1 MKSSI
6 SLILLASIF
15 LFGADQYTG
24 STKAVVTLVG
34 GIIKAK
40 HIENNMKFKRK
51 DCPVCKGTG
60 KYRSGDGIKEVDC
73 GYCEPDNKDIG
84 PIPTQPQ
91 SISKPVPICSGPEC
105 KQNPSS
111 RSIIIKR

>member
-6 SLILLASIF
+6 STVLLASML

-40 HIENNMKFKRK
+40 HVENNTKFKRK

-60 KYRSGDGIKEVDC
+60 KYLSGDGIKMVDC
-73 GYCEPDNKDIG
+73 GYCEPETKDISAE
-84 PIPTQPQ
+84 PAQPQ
-91 SISKPVPICSGPEC
+91 SIAKPVPICNGPEC
-105 KQNPSS
+105 NNHKP
-111 RSIIIKR
+111 RSTIIKR

>member
-6 SLILLASIF
+6 NIILLASMI
-15 LFGADQYTG
+15 LFGADHYTG

-34 GIIKAK
+34 GVIKAR
-40 HIENNMKFKRK
+40 HVENDMKFKRK

-60 KYRSGDGIKEVDC
+60 KYRSGDGIKEVEC
-73 GYCEPDNKDIG
+73 GYCEPETKDID
-84 PIPTQPQ
+84 PISNTKPQ
-91 SISKPVPICSGPEC
+91 SISKPVPICNGPEC
-105 KQNPSS
+105 NQQP